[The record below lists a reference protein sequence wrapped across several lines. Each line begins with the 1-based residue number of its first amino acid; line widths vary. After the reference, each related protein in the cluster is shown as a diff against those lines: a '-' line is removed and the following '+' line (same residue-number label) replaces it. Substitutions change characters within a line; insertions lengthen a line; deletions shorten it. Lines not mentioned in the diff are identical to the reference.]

1 MTNSINFFWVSMWGV
16 NIVTLSIVGIFSF
29 SAYFYYYHLFF
40 YFVEMTLTPI
50 WILAIN
56 VCLCSC
62 QCCWS
67 WSMLRRRH
75 RHVVYIF
82 SNFWFSIY
90 KWELRPL
97 PNERMT
103 DWRTGWASE
112 WIVSLDFNN
121 WQFGW
126 LCPSRFMSMSTH
138 ICLSDCLTA
147 CLTVS

>member
-1 MTNSINFFWVSMWGV
+1 MWGV
-16 NIVTLSIVGIFSF
+16 NIVTQSIVGISSF

-40 YFVEMTLTPI
+40 FVEMTLTPI

-62 QCCWS
+62 LPVLLELVLVLVDVTPSPTCGLHFFQF
-67 WSMLRRRH
+67 L
-75 RHVVYIF
+75 IF
-82 SNFWFSIY
+82 DLQVGITATA
-90 KWELRPL
+90 
-97 PNERMT
+97 ERTYDWLT
-103 DWRTGWASE
+103 DWLAERVSE